1 MFALIGRDC
10 GSELPYVLRN
20 IGSLAVQFQQS
31 HVVLVENDSADNTRT
46 VFQSWGQGFTHGYN
60 NRTARIITLEG
71 QRAGKKDLTLLAR
84 ARNAYIDQLN
94 KPEYANVDFMIAV
107 DTDMCFMWE
116 VARMMGV
123 INALLPAAGK
133 AWHAFPSFSA

>member
-1 MFALIGRDC
+1 
-10 GSELPYVLRN
+10 
-20 IGSLAVQFQQS
+20 
-31 HVVLVENDSADNTRT
+31 